1 MYRVEVAAGLRAA
14 LFALFASACC
24 ACSGNGEDNERS
36 SAEAQ
41 GAEAQGAES
50 PGVQVPD
57 TEIPG
62 AETFIPPR
70 VVPYV
75 VDVDA
80 PMASIPG
87 TMQQDHVRA
96 AGNLAADWQI
106 RHMDAFAAS
115 TLVNFQGLRRYS
127 FGGWLMGAMAL
138 GMTRWGVI
146 SNNPGYLDFIR
157 EQGANFGWGVEARA
171 FDADDYV
178 IGQTWLEL
186 FELDG
191 DTAMLGPLTERLD
204 HVYANWPTVNRDFGP
219 DCELMNVDCRERW
232 TWIDA
237 LFMGAPVWI
246 HLAAVSGDERYLEFA
261 EQEFWASFETFWD
274 ADERLLYRDRRYIP
288 MRDEAGHKVFW
299 SRGNGW
305 VFAAFA
311 RILPKLPG
319 EHPSRH
325 RYLDRFRDMAGRL
338 IELQQAGGYWT
349 SSLTNPSI
357 SPTPETSG
365 SAFFTYGLAW
375 GINEGLLDRD
385 IYHPAVERAWASL
398 VSNLYADGRLA
409 YVQPSGSAPQ
419 TVHKESTD
427 VYGVG
432 AFLLAASEVYR
443 LSGE

>member
-1 MYRVEVAAGLRAA
+1 MYRVDFAACLRVA
-14 LFALFASACC
+14 LFALVAAACS
-24 ACSGNGEDNERS
+24 ACSGSGADSELSN
-36 SAEAQ
+36 AVAQ
-41 GAEAQGAES
+41 GVPS
-50 PGVQVPD
+50 PGAQLPD
-57 TEIPG
+57 REATD
-62 AETFIPPR
+62 AVSFVPPR
-70 VVPYV
+70 VLPYV
-75 VDVDA
+75 VEVDA
-80 PMASIPG
+80 PMASLPG
-87 TMQQDHVRA
+87 TLQQDQVRA

-106 RHMDAFAAS
+106 RHTDAFAAS

-127 FGGWLMGAMAL
+127 FGGWLMGAMAV

-146 SNNPGYLDFIR
+146 SENPRYVGFIR
-157 EQGANFGWGVEARA
+157 EQGANFGWGVEARE

-186 FELDG
+186 FALDG
-191 DTAMLGPLTERLD
+191 DPAMIGPLTERLD
-204 HVYANWPTVNRDFGP
+204 YVYANWPTVNRDFGA
-219 DCELMNVDCRERW
+219 DCERMNVACRERW

-246 HLAAVSGDERYLEFA
+246 HLAAVTGDERYLEFA
-261 EQEFWASFETFWD
+261 DHEFWASFETFWD
-274 ADERLLYRDRRYIP
+274 ADERLLYRDRRYMP
-288 MRDEAGHKVFW
+288 MRDESGHKVFW

-319 EHPSRH
+319 DHPSRQ
-325 RYLDRFRDMAGRL
+325 RYVARFRDMASRL
-338 IELQQAGGYWT
+338 TELQQAGGYWT

-385 IYHPAVERAWASL
+385 IYLPAVERAWASL